1 MATISLTGDQIT
13 EVVKRELLTR
23 MVDYTVGYPSGPDP
37 DEVMNF
43 YLVWRFYATP
53 LDFRVLR
60 EEFPE
65 VQKVI
70 DEF

>member
-53 LDFRVLR
+53 LDFRVLA

>member
-13 EVVKRELLTR
+13 EVVKRELFTR
-23 MVDYTVGYPSGPDP
+23 MVDYAVGYPSGPDP

-43 YLVWRFYATP
+43 YFVWRFYATP
-53 LDFRVLR
+53 QDFRVLA
-60 EEFPE
+60 EEFPD